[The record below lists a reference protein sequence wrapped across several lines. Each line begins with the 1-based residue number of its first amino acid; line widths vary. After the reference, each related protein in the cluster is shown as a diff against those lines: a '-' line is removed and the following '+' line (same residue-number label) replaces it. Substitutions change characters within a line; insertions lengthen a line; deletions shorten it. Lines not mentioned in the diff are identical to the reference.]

1 MIVTIRTVLWYVM
14 SLAGT
19 LLILVA
25 MFTNKWLEGHFQPNG
40 QIFKD
45 IAGSSDPLGAF
56 GNTINQVASNVGTA
70 VSDGKVGGLIDNNIG
85 LFKQCTDPVS
95 LGEKKFFEGECI
107 PNVEEIKRMFD
118 PDRIDNDDYPH
129 AWRGAVVC
137 FTLGL
142 GIMVI
147 TDLFALLT
155 ICCRRCIC
163 CSVFTVCGSFQSV
176 ATIAFT
182 LGLVAYPA
190 GWQSKLVQ
198 DVYCGS
204 EAGIFQL
211 GDCKIGFAFWLAVA
225 GTVCTM
231 LASSL
236 AIWAYQ
242 STKSERA
249 DERISQGEKY
259 ICLP

>member
-1 MIVTIRTVLWYVM
+1 M

-25 MFTNKWLEGHFQPNG
+25 MFTNKWLEGKYSGSNLSS
-40 QIFKD
+40 IS
-45 IAGSSDPLGAF
+45 AGVNL
-56 GNTINQVASNVGTA
+56 
-70 VSDGKVGGLIDNNIG
+70 LENIG
-85 LFKQCTDPVS
+85 NAVADGSPQDLLHHDVGLFLNCKEPSGQ
-95 LGEKKFFEGECI
+95 KFFEGECI
-107 PNVEEIKRMFD
+107 PDLENLEKMFKKL
-118 PDRIDNDDYPH
+118 DNTTYPH
-129 AWRGAVVC
+129 AWRGAVLC
-137 FTLGL
+137 FVFGL
-142 GIMVI
+142 LLMVV

-163 CSVFTVCGSFQSV
+163 CSVFTVCGSLQSL
-176 ATIAFT
+176 AAILFT

-190 GWQSKLVQ
+190 GWGSKVVSDQFCGGQSKMFL
-198 DVYCGS
+198 
-204 EAGIFQL
+204 L
-211 GDCKIGFAFWLAVA
+211 GDVCQLGFAFWLAVA

-242 STKSERA
+242 STRTDKCE
-249 DERISQGEKY
+249 ERIDQGEKY

>member
-1 MIVTIRTVLWYVM
+1 MIVTIRTVLWYTM

-25 MFTNKWLEGHFQPNG
+25 MFTDKWLEGKFQLNSI
-40 QIFKD
+40 QSLAD
-45 IAGSSDPLGAF
+45 NPLDSATNLF
-56 GNTINQVASNVGTA
+56 NQAASNINDA
-70 VSDGKVGGLIDNNIG
+70 VSDGGKVSDLIKSNIG
-85 LFKQCTDPVS
+85 LFKQCTDPTS
-95 LGEKKFFEGECI
+95 LGDKKFFEGECI
-107 PNVEEIKRMFD
+107 PNLDEIKDMFD
-118 PDRIDNDDYPH
+118 PDKLDNEDYPH

-142 GIMVI
+142 AIMVL

-155 ICCRRCIC
+155 ICCRSCLC

-190 GWQSKLVQ
+190 GWGTKLVRNN
-198 DVYCGS
+198 YCGQQ
-204 EAGIFQL
+204 AGIFQL
-211 GDCKIGFAFWLAVA
+211 GDCEIGFAFWLAVA
-225 GTVCTM
+225 GTICTM

-249 DERISQGEKY
+249 RELKRDQEKC

>member
-1 MIVTIRTVLWYVM
+1 MCTMIVTIRTVLWYVM

-25 MFTNKWLEGHFQPNG
+25 LFTDKWLEGKFSLTTVSGVNSL
-40 QIFKD
+40 
-45 IAGSSDPLGAF
+45 AGI
-56 GNTINQVASNVGTA
+56 GNLINQGIENAENVVKDGRLNDAFDNNVGLFLRCDDPTQN
-70 VSDGKVGGLIDNNIG
+70 GG
-85 LFKQCTDPVS
+85 
-95 LGEKKFFEGECI
+95 KKFFEGECI
-107 PNVEEIKRMFD
+107 PNINEIEQMFTD
-118 PDRIDNDDYPH
+118 LNGETYPH

-137 FTLGL
+137 FVFGL
-142 GIMVI
+142 GIMVL

-155 ICCRRCIC
+155 ICCRGCIC
-163 CSVFTVCGSFQSV
+163 CSVFTVCGSLQSF
-176 ATIAFT
+176 ATILFT

-190 GWQSKLVQ
+190 GWGSKV
-198 DVYCGS
+198 VNEMYCGGK
-204 EAGIFQL
+204 AGIFQL
-211 GDCKIGFAFWLAVA
+211 GDDCKIGFAFWLAVA

-236 AIWAYQ
+236 AVWAYQ

-249 DERISQGEKY
+249 EERVSQGEKY

>member
-25 MFTNKWLEGHFQPNG
+25 MFTDKWLEGTYSPTTLSGLAQGGLDSFANLAEKTANN
-40 QIFKD
+40 IE
-45 IAGSSDPLGAF
+45 
-56 GNTINQVASNVGTA
+56 NA
-70 VSDGKVGGLIDNNIG
+70 VSDGNLKNMLSNSVG
-85 LFKQCTDPVS
+85 LFLQCTQPS
-95 LGEKKFFEGECI
+95 GKKFFEGECI
-107 PNVEEIKRMFD
+107 PDIKEIQKMFNMEPGKGFD
-118 PDRIDNDDYPH
+118 GEQYPY

-137 FTLGL
+137 FGLGL
-142 GIMVI
+142 AIMVI

-163 CSVFTVCGSFQSV
+163 CSVFTVCGSLQSL
-176 ATIAFT
+176 ATITFT

-190 GWQSKLVQ
+190 GWGSKAINET
-198 DVYCGS
+198 YCGGS
-204 EAGIFQL
+204 AGIFQL
-211 GDCKIGFAFWLAVA
+211 GTCQIGFAFWLAVA

-242 STKSERA
+242 STTSDRA
-249 DERISQGEKY
+249 ETRKNEGEKY